1 MSIPSTSRR
10 NIRPRRRINGVN
22 YGYTYYND
30 SWVLVPAG
38 VYPTGSSFLDTL
50 LFFSL
55 LDSLTD
61 DDVSARYDE
70 FEQSSDVGSGFVQ
83 SDETGFEEGGPV
95 EGVDDVDSI
104 SDDSNV
110 DSEQDSFDDS
120 SQSESDSSSGFDSGD
135 SSPSYDSGSSSDF
148 GGGSDFSSSGS
159 DFGGGGGS
167 DFGGGGDF

>member
-1 MSIPSTSRR
+1 MSASFTSRR
-10 NIRPRRRINGVN
+10 NVRPRRRINGVN

-55 LDSLTD
+55 LDSFTD
-61 DDVSARYDE
+61 DDIGARYDE

-83 SDETGFEEGGPV
+83 SDETGFEEGGP
-95 EGVDDVDSI
+95 EAGIDDVDPVDSI
-104 SDDSNV
+104 SDDSDV
-110 DSEQDSFDDS
+110 ASDQDSFDDTS
-120 SQSESDSSSGFDSGD
+120 PSESDSSSDFD
-135 SSPSYDSGSSSDF
+135 SSPSYDSGSGSDF